1 MTNTIKIDQQFK
13 TAMKLKVAA
22 DIYFQK
28 FKKFPKVGIFHSY
41 AELLFAALLEAD
53 PEVSDFTPQP
63 MQVRVK
69 SKRYIPDF
77 HYIKNNKSYIAEL
90 KPRGEFNEEKKLIC
104 EEIFSL
110 QDMQFEV
117 ISNEYA
123 LKQEIKAVNWLQVL
137 RVILSSNLDTTSNQ
151 ELKLMAD
158 VINGSVNKFGDVV
171 DVGNRFGTKLEEL
184 ALYRLIYE
192 GKLKADLDKQLIH
205 IDTRIETCH

>member
-1 MTNTIKIDQQFK
+1 MNLKPKQQFK

-22 DIYFQK
+22 DVYFQK
-28 FKKFPKVGIFHSY
+28 FKKFPRVGIFHSY

-69 SKRYIPDF
+69 GKRYIPDF
-77 HYIKNNKSYIAEL
+77 HYIKNNKSFIAEL

-117 ISNEYA
+117 IPNEYA
-123 LKQEIKAVNWLQVL
+123 LKHEIKAINWLQV
-137 RVILSSNLDTTSNQ
+137 I
-151 ELKLMAD
+151 
-158 VINGSVNKFGDVV
+158 
-171 DVGNRFGTKLEEL
+171 
-184 ALYRLIYE
+184 
-192 GKLKADLDKQLIH
+192 
-205 IDTRIETCH
+205 